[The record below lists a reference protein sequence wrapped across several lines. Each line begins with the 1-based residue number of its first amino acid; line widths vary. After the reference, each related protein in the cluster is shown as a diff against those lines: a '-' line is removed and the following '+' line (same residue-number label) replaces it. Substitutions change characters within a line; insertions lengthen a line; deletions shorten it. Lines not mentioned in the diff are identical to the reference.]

1 MGKRGNMN
9 SNHGKNNLTQ
19 QRLRDSVLEAL
30 LDIDERQ
37 EANPEEN
44 SGEVESVSIYDEDGM
59 GIILAKSGAY
69 IECQHINCIKGWGS
83 NAWLCTTKNYA
94 KCPEYQHAEKNGK
107 ISPIVK
113 EILHELSKID
123 MRYITLVRALK

>member
-69 IECQHINCIKGWGS
+69 IECPHINCRKGWGS
-83 NAWLCTTKNYA
+83 NAWLCATKNYL
-94 KCPEYQHAEKNGK
+94 KCPEYQEAQ
-107 ISPIVK
+107 K
-113 EILHELSKID
+113 EHRINPGVRKILHVLSKLD
-123 MRYITLVRALK
+123 MRYITLVRAMN